1 MIQGQMDLPNLRR
14 AFFGRISQHTGM
26 VWLIAFACLGL
37 VGVTGWY
44 SGPIRAGF
52 SLVGLF
58 FGVVL
63 AGPLSP
69 LTKHLLPLLGLAHPL
84 WQLFVPQALA
94 FLVVLIIF
102 MIAGR
107 VAHRKLSLHFKYK
120 ADEKQIIRWER
131 LYCRLGLCVGLLNG
145 AVYFFLL
152 MIPVYI
158 GGYFTAEAASE
169 GNNPPGAQ
177 FLTKTRNEL
186 HDLKLDRVLAAYDPT
201 PAQVYQA
208 SDIADLVMH
217 NPLLKSR
224 ISHYPPFLTLGQR
237 PQFQALANDE
247 PLLEMIDR
255 QANIGEILKYPAVQ
269 AIVTNTTLTSEIYGI
284 LGKDLNDL
292 QEYLTTGKSPKFD
305 DETILGVWTIDPQA
319 TLAQERKRHGLNP
332 RQFAR
337 VREEMYPIIRDLSLT
352 ATTDNQI
359 ILKKQ
364 SPSGANSTI
373 VAVGTWKKDGNYQV
387 TIPGSKP
394 ENTEIEIE
402 EGDTLL
408 LPKDGY
414 VLVFDKEM

>member
-1 MIQGQMDLPNLRR
+1 
-14 AFFGRISQHTGM
+14 M

-37 VGVTGWY
+37 VGARGY
-44 SGPIRAGF
+44 RSGPIRAGF

-58 FGVVL
+58 FGVAL

-69 LTKHLLPLLGLAHPL
+69 LTKHLLPVLGLAHPL
-84 WQLFVPQALA
+84 WQLFVPQVLA
-94 FLVVLIIF
+94 FLMVLIIF
-102 MIAGR
+102 MIAGGM
-107 VAHRKLSLHFKYK
+107 AHRKLSLHFKYK
-120 ADEKQIIRWER
+120 ADEKQFIDWER
-131 LYCRLGLCVGLLNG
+131 LYCRLGFCVGLLNG

-152 MIPVYI
+152 MIPIYI

-169 GNNPPGAQ
+169 GNNPPAAQ
-177 FLTKTRNEL
+177 FLTQTRAEL

-224 ISHYPPFLTLGQR
+224 ITHYPPFLTLGQR

-247 PLLEMIDR
+247 PLLEMMDR
-255 QANIGEILKYPAVQ
+255 QANISEILKYPAIQ
-269 AIVTNTTLTSEIYGI
+269 AIVTNAALTGEIYGI

-292 QEYLTTGKSPKFD
+292 QDYLTTGKSPKFD
-305 DETILGVWTIDPQA
+305 DEPILGVWTIDPQA
-319 TLAQERKRHGLNP
+319 ALAQERKRHGLTP
-332 RQFAR
+332 RQLAR
-337 VREEMYPIIRDLSLT
+337 VRQDMYPIITGLSLT

-364 SPSGANSTI
+364 SASGANSTI
-373 VAVGTWKKDGNYQV
+373 VAVGTWKKDGTYQV

>member
-1 MIQGQMDLPNLRR
+1 
-14 AFFGRISQHTGM
+14 M
-26 VWLIAFACLGL
+26 VWLIVFACLGL
-37 VGVTGWY
+37 VGVTGYY

-58 FGVVL
+58 FGVAL

-69 LTKHLLPLLGLAHPL
+69 LTKHLLPVLGLAHPL
-84 WQLFVPQALA
+84 WQLFVPQVLA
-94 FLVVLIIF
+94 FLMVLIIF
-102 MIAGR
+102 MIAGGM
-107 VAHRKLSLHFKYK
+107 AHRKLSLHFKYK
-120 ADEKQIIRWER
+120 ADEKQFIDWER
-131 LYCRLGLCVGLLNG
+131 LYCRLGFCVGLLNG

-152 MIPVYI
+152 MIPIYI

-169 GNNPPGAQ
+169 GNNPPAAQ
-177 FLTKTRNEL
+177 FLTQTRAEL

-224 ISHYPPFLTLGQR
+224 ITHYPPFLTLGQR

-247 PLLEMIDR
+247 PLLEMMDR
-255 QANIGEILKYPAVQ
+255 QANISEILKYPAIQ
-269 AIVTNTTLTSEIYGI
+269 AIVTNAALTGEIYGI

-292 QEYLTTGKSPKFD
+292 QDYLTTGKSPKFD
-305 DETILGVWTIDPQA
+305 DEPILGVWTIDPQA
-319 TLAQERKRHGLNP
+319 ALAQERKRHGLTP
-332 RQFAR
+332 RQLAR
-337 VREEMYPIIRDLSLT
+337 VRQDMYPIITGLSLT

-364 SPSGANSTI
+364 SASGANSTI
-373 VAVGTWKKDGNYQV
+373 VAVGTWKKDGTYQV

>member
-1 MIQGQMDLPNLRR
+1 
-14 AFFGRISQHTGM
+14 M

-37 VGVTGWY
+37 VGVTGYY
-44 SGPIRAGF
+44 SGPIRAAF
-52 SLVGLF
+52 SLIGLF
-58 FGVVL
+58 FGAVL

-69 LTKHLLPLLGLAHPL
+69 LTKHLLPLLGLSHPL

-94 FLVVLIIF
+94 FLIVLLIFII
-102 MIAGR
+102 GGG
-107 VAHRKLSLHFKYK
+107 VAHRKLSHYFKYK
-120 ADEKQIIRWER
+120 ADKKSLICWER
-131 LYCRLGLCVGLLNG
+131 LYCRLGFCVGLLNG
-145 AVYFFLL
+145 AVYFFIL

-169 GNNPPGAQ
+169 GNNPPAAQ
-177 FLTKTRNEL
+177 FLTRTRAEL

-208 SDIADLVMH
+208 SDIADLVLH

-224 ISHYPPFLTLGQR
+224 VSHYPPLLTLGQR
-237 PQFQALANDE
+237 PEFQALANDV

-255 QANIGEILKYPAVQ
+255 QASIGEILKYPAVK
-269 AIVTNTTLTSEIYGI
+269 AIVANTALTGEIYGI

-292 QEYLTTGKSPKFD
+292 QEYLTTGKSPKYN
-305 DETILGVWTIDPQA
+305 DETILGVWMIDPQA
-319 TLAQERKRHGLNP
+319 TLIRERKQHPSLTLQKLARM
-332 RQFAR
+332 RQ
-337 VREEMYPIIRDLSLT
+337 EIYPVITDLSLT
-352 ATTDNQI
+352 ATTDHQI

-364 SPSGANSTI
+364 APNSANSTI
-373 VAVGTWKKDGNYQV
+373 VAVGTWKKDENYDV

-394 ENTEIEIE
+394 ETAEIEIA